1 MRGLVS
7 WWEVIII
14 WVVTIA
20 LHLAGLSPYGLDR
33 SCHAALVGC
42 PVMLSE
48 FKAGAVLQ
56 EDGQLT
62 LTSKHAFRLGLK
74 ALRPGPVTIVVK
86 AQEAKRTLDQNAFLH
101 AAPFRILAEFFGE
114 SVEQTKYVLMG
125 ECFGWTR
132 DAITQREIPVKP
144 STSSM
149 TVEEC
154 TFFIDWLIPW
164 AQDKFDITLPL
175 PE

>member
-1 MRGLVS
+1 MLAELKVGGLL
-7 WWEVIII
+7 
-14 WVVTIA
+14 T
-20 LHLAGLSPYGLDR
+20 
-33 SCHAALVGC
+33 
-42 PVMLSE
+42 
-48 FKAGAVLQ
+48 
-56 EDGQLT
+56 EDGRLE
-62 LTSKHAFRLGLK
+62 LSSKQAYHLGLK
-74 ALRPGPVTIVVK
+74 AMRPGPKTIIIK
-86 AQEAKRTLDQNAFLH
+86 DQAAKRTLDQNAYLH
-101 AAPFRILAEFFGE
+101 AGPFQVLAEFFGE

-164 AQDKFDITLPL
+164 AQEKFDITLPL